1 MKKKAKYIKLDDLL
15 KMLKNGDKIVGGMAA
30 NEPQLTISNLHR
42 AFDDYGLNSLEYTNC
57 LGIRQDSP
65 VYTEKYADKIE
76 ISSWFYDPAIRKAH
90 QNGNASFI
98 PNYLHYAHTKRF
110 ERVKY
115 DYFISAASMP
125 DEHGFVSLSTC
136 NVYEKAA
143 IRNAKVTVLE
153 INPNFP
159 RTFGDLEVHISE
171 VDYLIET
178 DYPCPTLPDVPLNE
192 KDIAIGKLIA
202 ERIEDGSS
210 IQLGIGGIPNAVA
223 EQLKGKKDLGIHTEM
238 FTSTMVDLIECGAVT
253 GKKKKLYPGK
263 HVAAFAFGNQKL
275 YDFIN
280 NNPSVLIMDGAWVND
295 PYVIGQ
301 NDKQVSINAALE
313 VSLDGQ
319 VASESIGTRQFSG
332 AGGQVDT
339 AVGAQNSKGGK
350 SFIALYSTA
359 MVRNPET
366 GEREPKSKIV
376 PYITPGGAVT
386 LSRADVDNVV
396 TEYGVAE
403 LRGTTLKERAVE
415 LIKIA
420 HPDFREELFN
430 EGVAIGILSER
441 DRPKLANHFKK

>member
-1 MKKKAKYIKLDDLL
+1 MKKTPKYIKIDDFL
-15 KMLKNGDKIVGGMAA
+15 KMLKDGDKIVGGMAA

-42 AFDDYGLNSLEYTNC
+42 AFDDYKVNSLEFTNC
-57 LGIRQDSP
+57 LGIRQDAP
-65 VYTEKYADKIE
+65 IYTEKYADKIE
-76 ISSWFYDPAIRKAH
+76 IASWFYDPAIRKAH
-90 QNGNASFI
+90 GNGNASFI
-98 PNYLHYAHTKRF
+98 PNYLHYAATKRF
-110 ERVKY
+110 QRVKY
-115 DYFISAASMP
+115 DYFVSAASMP
-125 DEHGFVSLSTC
+125 DEHGFISLSTC

-143 IRNAKVTVLE
+143 VKNAKVTVLE

-171 VDYLIET
+171 VDYLIEA
-178 DYPCPTLPDVPLNE
+178 DYPCPTIPDVPLNE

-202 ERIEDGSS
+202 ERIEDGST

-223 EQLKGKKDLGIHTEM
+223 QQLMDKKDLGIHTEM
-238 FTSTMVDLIECGAVT
+238 FTSTMVDLIEAGAVT
-253 GKKKKLYPGK
+253 GKKKKVLPGK

-280 NNPSVLIMDGAWVND
+280 NNPSVLIMNGAWVND

-301 NDKQVSINAALE
+301 NDNQVSINAALE

-339 AVGAQNSKGGK
+339 AVGAQNSKNGK

-359 MVRNPET
+359 LVRNPET

-376 PYITPGGAVT
+376 PFITPGGAVT
-386 LSRADVDNVV
+386 LSRSDVDNVV

-403 LRGTTLKERAVE
+403 LRGTTLKERAIA

-430 EGVAIGILSER
+430 NACEIGILSKR
-441 DRPKLANHFKK
+441 DRVKFNEDF